1 VGSNSESHAGGPHY
15 KSVFSNEVCAFKMAS
30 TSLSATHQSE
40 FLQETAI
47 PYQRPIP
54 TRSKKVLQ
62 ANDRLGNDTI
72 VSGQWSR
79 PWLKQ
84 TLQWSVGTLMEMK
97 FLVDGK
103 EVLIKGI
110 VTNNTDL
117 TLIGPLEK
125 GEITFLFDDGDTIAY
140 PHKGFFSKNDA
151 IALPQTDP
159 STLLANS
166 LLSLLSNKRPNIAL
180 IGDVVKFGSIH
191 FKSDLQRNTN
201 ALLNSEPGSEDRTDR
216 MRRIVNLIK
225 QHHET
230 LKKTHRPNKAVLRW
244 LSSIVTFESHFPV
257 LDGSPSVNAVALS
270 NRLESVE
277 VEEVSPKVLNLI
289 YCTAN

>member
-1 VGSNSESHAGGPHY
+1 VGSNSESHAGGGHY
-15 KSVFSNEVCAFKMAS
+15 NSVVSNEVCALKMAS

-40 FLQETAI
+40 FLQEKAF

-103 EVLIKGI
+103 EVWIKGM

-125 GEITFLFDDGDTIAY
+125 GEITFHFEDGDTITY
-140 PHKGFFSKNDA
+140 NNKGFLSKNDA
-151 IALPQTDP
+151 KVLDQTDS
-159 STLLANS
+159 STLLANR
-166 LLSLLSNKRPNIAL
+166 LLSLLSNNRPKIAL
-180 IGDVVKFGSIH
+180 IDDVVGLGSIH

-201 ALLNSEPGSEDRTDR
+201 ALLNSEPGSEDRTDW
-216 MRRIVNLIK
+216 MRIIVKVIK
-225 QHHET
+225 QRHET
-230 LKKTHRPNKAVLRW
+230 LKKTNCPNKAVLRW
-244 LSSIVTFESHFPV
+244 LSSIVTFESHIPV
-257 LDGSPSVNAVALS
+257 SDGSPSVNAVVECLVS
-270 NRLESVE
+270 GKGSVLLTE
-277 VEEVSPKVLNLI
+277 VK
-289 YCTAN
+289 C